1 MDGFDI
7 EEQRGPHH
15 YAGTGE
21 SEINKKKS
29 SQMWRPSQMQCSNLI
44 TSYAH
49 LFTAKDR
56 AYRFLISVPYVQQ
69 VYSIHFVRA

>member
-21 SEINKKKS
+21 SEINKKEEQPDAAPITNAMLKLDYEL
-29 SQMWRPSQMQCSNLI
+29 CSLI
-44 TSYAH
+44 
-49 LFTAKDR
+49 
-56 AYRFLISVPYVQQ
+56 YRKRQ
-69 VYSIHFVRA
+69 SIL